1 MKRIL
6 ILISIIALIFTTGC
20 WDMVEINQRLF
31 PYSIG
36 IDLNPGEG
44 DPYIITISY
53 PNIYSIG
60 KNATQE
66 DRVYVISTI
75 ATSLFQGANQLST
88 RLQYPFYLKHL
99 RVVIFGEELSK
110 NGHVVRE
117 ILDGINRDYVINKKI
132 RLLSAEGMARD
143 VLMGALKAK
152 RQQVI
157 EGTLFSML
165 RNDKGTSRYTAQT
178 LTDFIRD
185 TDMGGVALMPRVAQ
199 HGEDLKVFGGGIF
212 KNYQFIGHLG
222 EPENRAVA
230 LIRGEVKED
239 LVDAPFNGTTLS
251 YAITGAKVKREL
263 TNKENSLGLKINIEV
278 EGTLKEYIY
287 EQYSVNRDD
296 ALVRKM
302 EEAIAGV
309 IKKEVDRTIKLLQKE
324 FKADALGIG
333 EYLYKFH
340 PKLWKEVSQDWD
352 EVFSDMDIEVAVK
365 VHIRR
370 RGLVE

>member
-31 PYSIG
+31 LFHRYRFKS
-36 IDLNPGEG
+36 GEG

-110 NGHVVRE
+110 DGHMVRE

-165 RNDKGTSRYTAQT
+165 RNDKWTSRYTAQT

-185 TDMGGVALMPRVAQ
+185 TDMGGVA
-199 HGEDLKVFGGGIF
+199 
-212 KNYQFIGHLG
+212 
-222 EPENRAVA
+222 
-230 LIRGEVKED
+230 
-239 LVDAPFNGTTLS
+239 
-251 YAITGAKVKREL
+251 
-263 TNKENSLGLKINIEV
+263 
-278 EGTLKEYIY
+278 
-287 EQYSVNRDD
+287 
-296 ALVRKM
+296 
-302 EEAIAGV
+302 
-309 IKKEVDRTIKLLQKE
+309 
-324 FKADALGIG
+324 
-333 EYLYKFH
+333 
-340 PKLWKEVSQDWD
+340 
-352 EVFSDMDIEVAVK
+352 
-365 VHIRR
+365 
-370 RGLVE
+370 